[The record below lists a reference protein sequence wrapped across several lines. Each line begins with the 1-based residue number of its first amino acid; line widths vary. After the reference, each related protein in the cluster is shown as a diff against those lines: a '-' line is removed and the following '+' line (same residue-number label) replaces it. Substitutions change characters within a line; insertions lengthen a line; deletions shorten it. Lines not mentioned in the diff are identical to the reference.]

1 MLIGHGWD
9 LHQHSNRKTLI
20 LGGVNFEEDGF
31 EGHSDGDILI
41 HALCDALLGATGKKD
56 LGHYFPSDESTP
68 KDIPSTKILSEILDI
83 IEYRNF
89 TLMNIDITIIT
100 QKFNVQE
107 KEKKIIDNLSELLG
121 VPLEIINVKGKSA
134 DDYGIIGDQKASL
147 AIVSLLL
154 ENCLLYTS
162 DAADD

>member
-9 LHQHSNRKTLI
+9 LHQHSDSKNLI
-20 LGGVNFEEDGF
+20 LGGVNFEEEGF
-31 EGHSDGDILI
+31 EGHSDGDILL

-68 KDIPSTKILSEILDI
+68 KNIPSTKILSKILLV
-83 IEYRNF
+83 IEYEKFN
-89 TLMNIDITIIT
+89 LINVDITIIT

-107 KEKKIIDNLSELLG
+107 KEKKIKENLSKQLG
-121 VPLEIINVKGKSA
+121 VPIEIINVKGKST

-154 ENCLLYTS
+154 DN
-162 DAADD
+162 A

>member
-9 LHQHSNRKTLI
+9 LHQHSDRKTLI
-20 LGGVNFEEDGF
+20 LGGVKFEEDGF

-68 KDIPSTKILSEILDI
+68 KDIPSTKILSEILDV
-83 IEYRNF
+83 IEYENF

-107 KEKKIIDNLSELLG
+107 KEKKIIENLSKLLG
-121 VPLEIINVKGKSA
+121 VPLEIINVKGKSS

-154 ENCLLYTS
+154 EN
-162 DAADD
+162 A

>member
-9 LHQHSNRKTLI
+9 LHQHSDSKNLI
-20 LGGVNFEEDGF
+20 LGGVNFEEEGF
-31 EGHSDGDILI
+31 EGHSDGDILL

-68 KDIPSTKILSEILDI
+68 KDIPSTKILSEILLI
-83 IEYRNF
+83 IEYEKLN
-89 TLMNIDITIIT
+89 LINIDITIIT

-107 KEKKIIDNLSELLG
+107 KEKKIKENLSKQLG
-121 VPLEIINVKGKSA
+121 VPIEIINVKGKST

-154 ENCLLYTS
+154 DN
-162 DAADD
+162 A

>member
-9 LHQHSNRKTLI
+9 LHQHSENKTLK
-20 LGGVNFEEDGF
+20 LGGVNFDEEGF
-31 EGHSDGDILI
+31 EGHSDGDILL

-56 LGHYFPSDESTP
+56 LGHYFPSNESTP
-68 KDIPSTKILSEILDI
+68 KDIPSTNILSEILSI
-83 IEYRNF
+83 IEYEKLSLTN
-89 TLMNIDITIIT
+89 MDITIIS

-107 KEKKIIDNLSELLG
+107 KVVKIQNNLSKLLG
-121 VPLEIINVKGKSA
+121 IPKEKINIKGKSS

-154 ENCLLYTS
+154 D
-162 DAADD
+162 DA

>member
-9 LHQHSNRKTLI
+9 LHQHSDSKNLI

-31 EGHSDGDILI
+31 EGHSDGDILL
-41 HALCDALLGATGKKD
+41 HALCDALLGATGNKD

-68 KDIPSTKILSEILDI
+68 KDIPSTKILSEILKV
-83 IEYRNF
+83 IEYEKFN
-89 TLMNIDITIIT
+89 LINVDITIIT

-107 KEKKIIDNLSELLG
+107 KEKKIIENLSKLLG

-134 DDYGIIGDQKASL
+134 DDYGIIGNQKASL

-154 ENCLLYTS
+154 DN
-162 DAADD
+162 A

>member
-9 LHQHSNRKTLI
+9 LHQHSENKTLK
-20 LGGVNFEEDGF
+20 LGGVNFDEQGF
-31 EGHSDGDILI
+31 EGHSDGDILL

-68 KDIPSTKILSEILDI
+68 KDIPSTKILSEILLV
-83 IEYRNF
+83 IESEKLN
-89 TLMNIDITIIT
+89 LINIDITIIT

-107 KEKKIIDNLSELLG
+107 KEKKIKENLSKQLG

-154 ENCLLYTS
+154 D
-162 DAADD
+162 DA

>member
-9 LHQHSNRKTLI
+9 LHQHSDSKNLI
-20 LGGVNFEEDGF
+20 LGGVNFAEDGF
-31 EGHSDGDILI
+31 EGHSDGDILL

-68 KDIPSTKILSEILDI
+68 KNIPSTKILSKILLV
-83 IEYRNF
+83 IEYEKFN
-89 TLMNIDITIIT
+89 LINVDITIIT

-107 KEKKIIDNLSELLG
+107 KEKKIKENLSKQLG
-121 VPLEIINVKGKSA
+121 VPLEIINVKGKSS

-154 ENCLLYTS
+154 DN
-162 DAADD
+162 A

>member
-83 IEYRNF
+83 IEYKNF

-107 KEKKIIDNLSELLG
+107 KEKKISENVSELLG

-154 ENCLLYTS
+154 EN
-162 DAADD
+162 A

>member
-9 LHQHSNRKTLI
+9 LHQHSDSKNLI

-31 EGHSDGDILI
+31 EGHSDGDILL

-68 KDIPSTKILSEILDI
+68 KNISSTKILSKILLV
-83 IEYRNF
+83 IEYEKFN
-89 TLMNIDITIIT
+89 LINVDITIIT

-107 KEKKIIDNLSELLG
+107 KEKKIKENLSKQLG
-121 VPLEIINVKGKSA
+121 VPLEIINVKGKSS

-154 ENCLLYTS
+154 DN
-162 DAADD
+162 A

>member
-9 LHQHSNRKTLI
+9 LHQHSENKTLK
-20 LGGVNFEEDGF
+20 LGGVNFDEQGF
-31 EGHSDGDILI
+31 EGHSDGDILL

-68 KDIPSTKILSEILDI
+68 KDIPSTKILSEILDV
-83 IEYRNF
+83 IEYENF

-107 KEKKIIDNLSELLG
+107 KEKKIIENLSKLLG

-154 ENCLLYTS
+154 
-162 DAADD
+162 DHA

>member
-9 LHQHSNRKTLI
+9 LHQHSDSKNLI
-20 LGGVNFEEDGF
+20 LGGVNFEEEGF
-31 EGHSDGDILI
+31 EGHSDGDILL

-68 KDIPSTKILSEILDI
+68 KDIPSTKILSEILKV
-83 IEYRNF
+83 IEYEKFN
-89 TLMNIDITIIT
+89 LINVDITIIT

-107 KEKKIIDNLSELLG
+107 KEKKIIENLSKLLG

-134 DDYGIIGDQKASL
+134 DDYGIIGNQKASL

-154 ENCLLYTS
+154 DN
-162 DAADD
+162 A

>member
-9 LHQHSNRKTLI
+9 LHQHSDSKNLI

-31 EGHSDGDILI
+31 EGHSDGDILL

-68 KDIPSTKILSEILDI
+68 KNIPSTKILSKISLV
-83 IEYRNF
+83 IEYEKFN
-89 TLMNIDITIIT
+89 LINVDITIIT

-107 KEKKIIDNLSELLG
+107 KEKKIKENLSKQLG
-121 VPLEIINVKGKSA
+121 VPIEIINVKGKSA

-154 ENCLLYTS
+154 DN
-162 DAADD
+162 A

>member
-9 LHQHSNRKTLI
+9 LHQHSDRKTLI
-20 LGGVNFEEDGF
+20 LGGVKFEEDGF

-68 KDIPSTKILSEILDI
+68 KDIPSTKILSEILHV
-83 IEYRNF
+83 IEYENF

-107 KEKKIIDNLSELLG
+107 KENKIIENLSKLLG
-121 VPLEIINVKGKSA
+121 VPLEIINVKGKSS

-154 ENCLLYTS
+154 EN
-162 DAADD
+162 A

>member
-9 LHQHSNRKTLI
+9 LHQHSDSKNLI
-20 LGGVNFEEDGF
+20 LGGVNFEEEGF
-31 EGHSDGDILI
+31 EGHSDGDILL

-68 KDIPSTKILSEILDI
+68 KNISSTKILSKILLV
-83 IEYRNF
+83 IEYEKFN
-89 TLMNIDITIIT
+89 LINVDITIIT

-107 KEKKIIDNLSELLG
+107 KEKKIIENLSKLLG
-121 VPLEIINVKGKSA
+121 VHLEIINVKGKSA
-134 DDYGIIGDQKASL
+134 DDYGIIGNQKASL

-154 ENCLLYTS
+154 DN
-162 DAADD
+162 A

>member
-9 LHQHSNRKTLI
+9 LHQHSDSKNLI
-20 LGGVNFEEDGF
+20 LGGVNFEEEGF
-31 EGHSDGDILI
+31 EGHSDGDILL
-41 HALCDALLGATGKKD
+41 HALCDALLGATGNKD

-68 KDIPSTKILSEILDI
+68 KDIPSTKILSEILKV
-83 IEYRNF
+83 IEYEKFN
-89 TLMNIDITIIT
+89 LINVDITIIT

-107 KEKKIIDNLSELLG
+107 KEKKIVENLSKLLG

-134 DDYGIIGDQKASL
+134 DDYGIIGNQKASL

-154 ENCLLYTS
+154 DN
-162 DAADD
+162 A

>member
-9 LHQHSNRKTLI
+9 LHQHSENKTLK
-20 LGGVNFEEDGF
+20 LGGVNFDEEGF
-31 EGHSDGDILI
+31 EGHSDGDILL

-107 KEKKIIDNLSELLG
+107 KEKKIKENLSKQLG

-154 ENCLLYTS
+154 
-162 DAADD
+162 DHA

>member
-9 LHQHSNRKTLI
+9 LHQHSDSKNLI
-20 LGGVNFEEDGF
+20 LGGVNFEEEGF

-100 QKFNVQE
+100 QKFNVQD
-107 KEKKIIDNLSELLG
+107 KEKKIKENLSKQLG

-154 ENCLLYTS
+154 DN
-162 DAADD
+162 A

>member
-9 LHQHSNRKTLI
+9 LHQHSDSKNLI

-31 EGHSDGDILI
+31 EGHSDGDILL

-56 LGHYFPSDESTP
+56 LGHYFPSNESTP
-68 KDIPSTKILSEILDI
+68 KDIPSTDILSEILNVV
-83 IEYRNF
+83 EYEKFSLTNV
-89 TLMNIDITIIT
+89 DITIVT
-100 QKFNVQE
+100 QKFNVQD
-107 KEKKIIDNLSELLG
+107 KAVKIQNNLSKLLK
-121 VPLEIINVKGKSA
+121 VPVEKINIKGKSS

-154 ENCLLYTS
+154 D
-162 DAADD
+162 DA